1 VGASPVKRCVAV
13 AAHGKR
19 CQQTPFRGSPYCWHH
34 TQSRKV
40 WAPSRVRPVAPPKAV
55 LPAPDAAPAAVPP
68 PPPPPVPVARVRPR
82 AATAAELGL
91 AIAQLCQQLD
101 PKVLGAL
108 THFVAHAD
116 TGSLVLEKDDGELMD
131 VRVERPRPARRTRQA
146 EG

>member
-1 VGASPVKRCVAV
+1 VGASPVRRCVAV

-40 WAPSRVRPVAPPKAV
+40 WAPSRVRPVSPPKAV
-55 LPAPDAAPAAVPP
+55 AAAPEPVPAAPP
-68 PPPPPVPVARVRPR
+68 AAAPVPVARVRPR

-91 AIAQLCQQLD
+91 AIEQLCQDLD

-108 THFVAHAD
+108 LHFVKQAD
-116 TGSLVLEKDDGELMD
+116 TGSLVLEKNGGELMD
-131 VRVERPRPARRTRQA
+131 VRVERPRPARGARRA
-146 EG
+146 KA